1 MKRRIFIRILSLL
14 LGIVSL
20 AMLPSLVMAIFEGNP
35 VVIRAFALPIGFFV
49 CAAILAALLGRQV
62 PVRLNGR
69 DGFLLVA
76 LAWALSAVLGATPF
90 VLSGS
95 IPRWVDAIFE
105 SASGFTTTGASILTN
120 IEALPRSVLFWRSMT
135 HWLGGM
141 GIVVLTVALLPLL
154 GVGGFQLLKAETPGP
169 EKDKVAPKITATAK
183 ILWLIYLGLTV
194 AQVALL
200 MFGGMDW
207 FDAIVHA
214 FGTMATGGFSNKN
227 LSVGHFQSAY
237 VEIVITVFMVLAG
250 MNFSLYYR
258 LLKGKVGD
266 LWNNSELRAY
276 LAVFFGVS
284 AVIALSL
291 LPTYKTFGT
300 SFRYAAFQVASILTT
315 TGFMSA
321 DFDQWVPLAK
331 ALLFLTFFV
340 GGCSGST
347 GGGIK
352 VVRIVVL
359 FKQAGN
365 EIKRLL
371 YPRGVFS
378 VRLNGK
384 VGRKDV
390 VYGVAGFIALYVGL
404 VFGVMMVVAASGAD
418 LVTSLSGALATVGN
432 VGPGFNSVGP
442 TMNYSSFPDY
452 VKWVFSFAM
461 IAGRLELWTV
471 FVIFTREFWRR

>member
-1 MKRRIFIRILSLL
+1 MRRRVLVRILSLL
-14 LGIVSL
+14 LAIVAL
-20 AMLPSLVMAIFEGNP
+20 AMIPSLILALTEGERRC
-35 VVIRAFALPIGFFV
+35 IDAFAYPLLGSIL
-49 CAAILAALLGRQV
+49 LAALTAILGRGV
-62 PVRLNGR
+62 SIRLNGR
-69 DGFLLVA
+69 DGFLLVS
-76 LAWALSAVLGATPF
+76 LAWAFTAVLGAVPY
-90 VLSGS
+90 VISGAMGS
-95 IPRWVDAIFE
+95 WTDAVFE
-105 SASGFTTTGASILTN
+105 SASGFTTTGASILTD
-120 IEALPRSVLFWRSMT
+120 IESLPRSILLWRSMT

-183 ILWLIYLGLTV
+183 ILWLIYFGLTV
-194 AQVALL
+194 LQTILL
-200 MFGGMDW
+200 MAGGMDW
-207 FDAIVHA
+207 FDAVNHA
-214 FGTMATGGFSNKN
+214 FATMATGGFSTKN
-227 LSVGHFQSAY
+227 ASVGAFHSAY
-237 VEIVITVFMVLAG
+237 IEGVITVFMVLAG
-250 MNFSLYYR
+250 INFSLYYR
-258 LLKGKVGD
+258 LLRGKAAD

-276 LAVFFGVS
+276 LAVFF
-284 AVIALSL
+284 IASVAIAFSL
-291 LPTYKTFGT
+291 LPTYGSFGKA
-300 SFRYAAFQVASILTT
+300 FRYSSFQVASILTT
-315 TGFMSA
+315 TGFMST
-321 DFDQWVPLAK
+321 DFDLWVPFAK
-331 ALLFLTFFV
+331 AMLLLTMFV

-390 VYGVAGFIALYVGL
+390 VYGVAGFVALYLAL
-404 VFGVMMVVAASGAD
+404 VLGVTLVVAYSGSD
-418 LVTSLSGALATVGN
+418 LITSFSGALVTVGN
-432 VGPGFNSVGP
+432 IGPGFNAIGP
-442 TMNYSSFPDY
+442 AQNYSAFPGY

-471 FVIFTREFWRR
+471 FVLFTREFWRR